1 MVRQISSPSLVHW
14 VRTVRDAR
22 HIFTNLLCGR
32 DLKIGVRL
40 GASFLTIFVLMI
52 AGDAVSIWQLRQLEA
67 HTKLL
72 KTADKAS
79 SAIVRLHLDVNS
91 FSGGVAVLTRSH
103 DARQFTNAAALLR
116 ETFLRHVRDAEQI
129 LNSSPEIAQD
139 AFTSSTLKTLKA
151 TLPSQID
158 SEIELANVGDWAAIQ
173 LRLTGQIQDLIDLSS
188 SLVEGVE
195 ERVFQQRA
203 AMNEETEQVRRR
215 LFIVVPAAWLLTL
228 LVAAALGWYIT
239 RNITVPLSELTIG
252 AEALARGDFRHEVNV
267 GGNDE
272 LAVLGKAFNH
282 AARQLDHQFE
292 MTLEARVGERTRIA
306 RELHDTLLQSFHGLL
321 LGFQTV
327 FQLLP
332 ERAVEAKE
340 KLGLAIEQA
349 ARAITEGRDAVQGL
363 RESVIDGNDL
373 APAINILGEELA
385 THSNESRPAFHVAVE
400 GESRDLHPILRDEV
414 YKISAEALRNAFRH
428 AQAGRVEV
436 EIRYGTEQFRL
447 RVRDDGKGI
456 DPVILS
462 AQGAEGHFGL
472 SGMRERATI
481 MGAKLTVWSEVG
493 AGTKVELCIPAST
506 AYAATAQRSWLSQKL
521 AGKA

>member
-1 MVRQISSPSLVHW
+1 M
-14 VRTVRDAR
+14 RDAR
-22 HIFTNLLCGR
+22 HTFANLLGGS

-40 GASFLTIFVLMI
+40 TACFLTIFVLMI
-52 AGDAVSIWQLRQLEA
+52 AGDAVSIWQLRELEA
-67 HTKLL
+67 HTKVV

-103 DARQFTNAAALLR
+103 DARQFANQAALLR
-116 ETFLRHVRDAEQI
+116 ETFLRHVREAEQI
-129 LNSSPEIAQD
+129 LNSSPEIGQD

-158 SEIELANVGDWAAIQ
+158 SEIELANVGDWPAIQ

-203 AMNEETEQVRRR
+203 TMNEETEQVSHR

-228 LVAAALGWYIT
+228 LVVAALGWYVTRTIT
-239 RNITVPLSELTIG
+239 LPLSELTIG

-292 MTLEARVGERTRIA
+292 MTLEVRVAERTRIA

-321 LGFQTV
+321 YRF
-327 FQLLP
+327 
-332 ERAVEAKE
+332 
-340 KLGLAIEQA
+340 QA
-349 ARAITEGRDAVQGL
+349 ARFMFPERMEEGIQSLDAALVRTEQALEESRNSIQGL
-363 RESVIDGNDL
+363 RLGLSAESELDQMLIVTSQ
-373 APAINILGEELA
+373 ELA
-385 THSNESRPAFHVAVE
+385 SGHTGEDGSPQFKVIVE
-400 GESRDLHPILRDEV
+400 GERQGLSPIIKEEIGQIAREL
-414 YKISAEALRNAFRH
+414 IRNAFRH
-428 AQAGRVEV
+428 ARAHQIEAEL
-436 EIRYGTEQFRL
+436 RYDTDVFRL
-447 RVRDDGKGI
+447 VVRDDGKGI
-456 DPVILS
+456 APEILRDGGC
-462 AQGAEGHFGL
+462 AGHW
-472 SGMRERATI
+472 GMPGVHERARGI
-481 MGAKLTVWSEVG
+481 EARLEFWSQAG
-493 AGTKVELCIPAST
+493 AGTEVRLTLPAAV
-506 AYAATAQRSWLSQKL
+506 AYEGGGVALD
-521 AGKA
+521 

>member
-1 MVRQISSPSLVHW
+1 M
-14 VRTVRDAR
+14 RDAR
-22 HIFTNLLCGR
+22 YTFANLFCR
-32 DLKIGVRL
+32 SDLKIGLRL
-40 GASFLTIFVLMI
+40 TVCFLTIFVLMI

-72 KTADKAS
+72 KTADQAS

-91 FSGGVAVLTRSH
+91 FSGRVAVLTRGH
-103 DARQFTNAAALLR
+103 DTRQFANEAALLR
-116 ETFLRHVRDAEQI
+116 ETFLRHLRDAEQI
-129 LNSSPEIAQD
+129 LNSSPEMAQD
-139 AFTSSTLKTLKA
+139 AFTSGTLETLKA

-158 SEIELANVGDWAAIQ
+158 SEIELANAGDWPAIQ

-203 AMNEETEQVRRR
+203 RVDQETEQVRHH
-215 LFIVVPAAWLLTL
+215 LFIIVPAAWLLTL

-239 RNITVPLSELTIG
+239 RTITVPLSELTIG
-252 AEALARGDFRHEVNV
+252 AEALARGDFRHEVNI

-306 RELHDTLLQSFHGLL
+306 REIHDTLLQSFHGLL

-332 ERAVEAKE
+332 ERAVDAKE
-340 KLGLAIEQA
+340 KLGSAIEQA
-349 ARAITEGRDAVQGL
+349 ARAITESRDAVQGL
-363 RESVIDGNDL
+363 RDSVIEGNDL
-373 APAINILGEELA
+373 APAISILGEELA
-385 THSNESRPAFHVAVE
+385 THSNNSRPAFRVAVE
-400 GESRDLHPILRDEV
+400 GKPRDLHPILRDEV

-436 EIRYGTEQFRL
+436 EIRYDTEQFRL
-447 RVRDDGKGI
+447 RVRDDGKGM

-462 AQGAEGHFGL
+462 AQGTEGHFGL

-493 AGTKVELCIPAST
+493 AGTEVELCLPART
-506 AYAATAQRSWLSQKL
+506 AYATTERSWLSQKL